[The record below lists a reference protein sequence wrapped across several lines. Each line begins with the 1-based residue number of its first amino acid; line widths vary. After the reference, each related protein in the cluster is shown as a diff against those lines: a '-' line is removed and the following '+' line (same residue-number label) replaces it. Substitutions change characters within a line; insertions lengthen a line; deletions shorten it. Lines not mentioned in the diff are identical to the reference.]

1 MDEQSTV
8 ITSTAAPSKEM
19 SPVVRKN
26 KQAEKTSS
34 DLSEMIATL
43 IRENKLMQEKLDAIN
58 SKENTSPN
66 DNRDIPSK
74 RSVPEKNNVPDDRSA
89 SDDRHVPDG
98 RTALDNRSVHDFRHA
113 VQNSNMSVDA
123 IRREERD
130 AIRREERLAAVLYQ
144 REQQLQQKDLQLQ
157 HYHILYGYPFSGK

>member
-26 KQAEKTSS
+26 KQAKKTSS

-123 IRREERD
+123 IRREER
-130 AIRREERLAAVLYQ
+130 LAAALYK
-144 REQQLQQKDLQLQ
+144 REQQLQQKDLQLE